1 MKKSLISAL
10 LFLLP
15 FISIAEIPDWVKNPP
30 KGEYIGISFIDDD
43 YLKEES
49 ALISAFT
56 AYMLD
61 QPHNEVD
68 STKRNL
74 VGYGTLYNDSIKF
87 DIARIAVLPTNEI
100 AVSIKKGEQNSI
112 KALMFPRKDIIEI
125 TTEHSSYKHTVYW
138 HDNDTIEVNDSTNLL
153 SEYSIEGNDKISI
166 FKTGKINDIHC
177 DIYNEY
183 KLNDNG
189 KVKLENEYWQSWVP
203 SDSVNNHQAE
213 KATISEEDSKEI
225 IYRTLEFPYVTSIRK
240 KIFEQKIENFEQE
253 INALN
258 SNQEDDNG
266 IKEEIS
272 PEEKDK
278 ILMKEFEEEIFRA
291 LFPYAEL
298 EFDGYKSGDNVLMFN
313 YQGIFKKTNSLGLS
327 YLYTLCHIQCCKD
340 WFTYQKIDKKPVYP
354 DKVYCLPPLTVN
366 QISIIGD
373 ELYIFVDRPE
383 ELIIPINNN
392 R

>member
-1 MKKSLISAL
+1 MKKSLISAI

-15 FISIAEIPDWVKNPP
+15 FMSIAEIPDWVKNPP

-61 QPHNEVD
+61 QPHNDVD

-74 VGYGTLYNDSIKF
+74 VGYGTIYNDSIKF

-112 KALMFPRKDIIEI
+112 KALMFTRNDIIEI
-125 TTEHSSYKHTVYW
+125 TTEHSSYKRHN
-138 HDNDTIEVNDSTNLL
+138 NDTIEVNDSTNFL
-153 SEYSIEGNDKISI
+153 SNYSIEGNDKISI
-166 FKTGKINDIHC
+166 LKTGKINDTRC

-189 KVKLENEYWQSWVP
+189 KVKLEYECWEYSVP
-203 SDSVNNHQAE
+203 SDSVNIHIA
-213 KATISEEDSKEI
+213 KSGTIGEEDSKKD
-225 IYRTLEFPYVTSIRK
+225 IYKTLEPPYVTSIRK
-240 KIFEQKIENFEQE
+240 EIFKQEIENFKQE
-253 INALN
+253 VFNALN

-272 PEEKDK
+272 QEEKDK
-278 ILMKEFEEEIFRA
+278 IDKLMKEFEEGI
-291 LFPYAEL
+291 FPYAEL

-313 YQGIFKKTNSLGLS
+313 YPGIFKKTNSLGLS

-354 DKVYCLPPLTVN
+354 DKEYCLPPLTVN

>member
-1 MKKSLISAL
+1 MKKSLISAI

-15 FISIAEIPDWVKNPP
+15 FMSIAEIPDWVKNPP

-100 AVSIKKGEQNSI
+100 AVSIKKGEQNNI
-112 KALMFPRKDIIEI
+112 DDVFICA
-125 TTEHSSYKHTVYW
+125 Y
-138 HDNDTIEVNDSTNLL
+138 NDTIGIGTALYSKNLFANYVFDDRYFYSFLNEINRLNGKTIRTYFDCSFTDTTHKVIQALSYPGYETKAQIKDSCQRKELTKEETKSFLQQA
-153 SEYSIEGNDKISI
+153 YSI
-166 FKTGKINDIHC
+166 
-177 DIYNEY
+177 
-183 KLNDNG
+183 
-189 KVKLENEYWQSWVP
+189 LEP
-203 SDSVNNHQAE
+203 
-213 KATISEEDSKEI
+213 
-225 IYRTLEFPYVTSIRK
+225 PYVTSIRK
-240 KIFEQKIENFEQE
+240 KIFEQEIENFEQD
-253 INALN
+253 ILNALN

-272 PEEKDK
+272 QEEKDK
-278 ILMKEFEEEIFRA
+278 MDKLMKEFKEEILRA
-291 LFPYAEL
+291 LSPYAEL

-354 DKVYCLPPLTVN
+354 DKEYCLPPLTVN

-373 ELYIFVDRPE
+373 ELYIFIDRPE